1 MWPFLYYFDFII
13 AKTNKEN
20 SLIKFAGNFSA
31 DIRKSVFYNGV
42 TVPLLAVRPP
52 TGKGG

>member
-1 MWPFLYYFDFII
+1 M
-13 AKTNKEN
+13 EN
-20 SLIKFAGNFSA
+20 VLIKFAGNSFA

-42 TVPLLAVRPP
+42 TLPLLAARPP